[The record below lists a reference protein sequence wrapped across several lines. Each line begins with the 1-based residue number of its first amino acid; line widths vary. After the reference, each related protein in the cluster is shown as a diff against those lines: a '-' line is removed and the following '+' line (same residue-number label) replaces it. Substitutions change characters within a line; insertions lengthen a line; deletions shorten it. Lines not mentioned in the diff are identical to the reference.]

1 MRGTR
6 PKRLVAAA
14 LLAALVG
21 GTLAEAA
28 PPRRIRVDVFFRET
42 GTRASEGASASGGVV
57 VREGGIRR
65 GSLGLEATS
74 RETRTRRSS
83 GVFTLVQDGGESR
96 LALATRVP
104 YREASWIHDYALG
117 AGYAVERIAFEDV
130 GTSLLVRARLLDDG
144 RIRVSLVPSVSW
156 FAADGSGAIDFTE
169 AATELVVRPGEEVMI
184 GGGTRDL
191 HETTRRILGSASASE
206 SSESSIVLRA
216 RLD

>member
-1 MRGTR
+1 VR
-6 PKRLVAAA
+6 RLVAALAIVA
-14 LLAALVG
+14 LAGVA
-21 GTLAEAA
+21 LAEAA
-28 PPRRIRVDVFFRET
+28 PPRRIRVDVFFRES
-42 GTRASEGASASGGVV
+42 GTRATESSGARGGVIV
-57 VREGGIRR
+57 TERGLSR

-96 LALATRVP
+96 LSLATRVP
-104 YREASWIHDYALG
+104 FREASWIHDYALG
-117 AGYAVERIAFEDV
+117 AGYAVERIRFEDV
-130 GTSLLVRARLLDDG
+130 GTSLLVRANLLDDG

-169 AATELVVRPGEEVMI
+169 AATEVVVRPGEELVI